1 MKIDDLGDDSYM
13 YEMDDLDQQLHTLS
27 GGGGGQQTLQCNMD
41 WHSFSAVRA
50 LAGDTHSTHF
60 ASSPFDVITQAAGQS
75 SGSLPFELDLDEST
89 SVSCVDDP
97 NGRLAALGIDCSVV
111 MPDPA
116 SCSHDLSLSDPGS
129 FPVGTLVRDVCPVSC
144 NNCPTNGGGLPNDQG
159 RTPAQC
165 VSDEFGTAQQEV
177 IDLIGDGA
185 TAQSEAEKS
194 AVRASKLFQDR
205 RELQGAMCHGSD
217 NLDETQY
224 LTQMKD
230 AAFRVCSSIAG
241 ITGETFTEPVM
252 FPGGIMN
259 AQGYFEERPNMG
271 TALSDSEKA
280 QLPCF
285 GVPPSRTMAAES
297 IAMGQCTDSQ
307 NPQADACDV
316 GTRVLESWCDVQID
330 GIASMGQVPSGWTAN
345 DFQIQSGCNTCSC
358 TNGVFS
364 CIDVQCH
371 NSPEDVRSVRMT
383 AAAAASAAAQP

>member
-41 WHSFSAVRA
+41 WNAFSTVRA

-60 ASSPFDVITQAAGQS
+60 ASSPSDVITQAAGQS

-89 SVSCVDDP
+89 PVDCVDDP
-97 NGRLAALGIDCSVV
+97 DGRLAALSIDCPTVL
-111 MPDPA
+111 PLG
-116 SCSHDLSLSDPGS
+116 CSFDLSLSRGS
-129 FPVGTLVRDVCPVSC
+129 NGVPLHGVPVGMIVNLVCPESC
-144 NNCPTNGGGLPNDQG
+144 DNCPGTGTDSG

-165 VSDEFGTAQQEV
+165 VSDEFSMAQQEV
-177 IDLIGDGA
+177 TMLQHAGA
-185 TAQSEAEKS
+185 VAHSEADKS
-194 AVRASKLFQDR
+194 AARASKLVQDR
-205 RELQGAMCHGSD
+205 QELQGAMCDGSQY
-217 NLDETQY
+217 LDETQY
-224 LTQMKD
+224 LKQMKD

-271 TALSDSEKA
+271 TPLSDSEKA
-280 QLPCF
+280 ELPCF

-297 IAMGQCTDSQ
+297 IAMGKCT
-307 NPQADACDV
+307 DACDV
-316 GTRVLESWCDVQID
+316 ETRVEESWCDVQID

-345 DFQIQSGCNTCSC
+345 DFQSQSGSTGCNTCSC
-358 TNGVFS
+358 TNGAFS
-364 CIDVQCH
+364 CVDVQCH
-371 NSPEDVRSVRMT
+371 DPPEDVRSVRMT
-383 AAAAASAAAQP
+383 AAAAAAAAAPGSGP

>member
-1 MKIDDLGDDSYM
+1 
-13 YEMDDLDQQLHTLS
+13 
-27 GGGGGQQTLQCNMD
+27 MD

-165 VSDEFGTAQQEV
+165 VSDEFGTAQQGV
-177 IDLIGDGA
+177 TWLQHAGTVA
-185 TAQSEAEKS
+185 HSEAAKS
-194 AVRASKLFQDR
+194 AARASKLVQDR
-205 RELQGAMCHGSD
+205 QELQGAMCDGSQH
-217 NLDETQY
+217 LDETQY
-224 LTQMKD
+224 LKQMKD

-271 TALSDSEKA
+271 TPLSDSEKA
-280 QLPCF
+280 ELPCF

-297 IAMGQCTDSQ
+297 IAMGKCT
-307 NPQADACDV
+307 DACDV
-316 GTRVLESWCDVQID
+316 ETRVEESWCDVQID

-345 DFQIQSGCNTCSC
+345 NFQLRQSGCNTCSC
-358 TNGVFS
+358 TNGAFV
-364 CIDVQCH
+364 CGDVQCH
-371 NSPEDVRSVRMT
+371 DSPEDVRSVRMT